1 MNFSYLRREPGFY
14 RRVFTLALP
23 VVLQN
28 LITTSLGFMDT
39 FMVGLVGQEQMSA
52 VTVANVPIY
61 IIQLIVFG
69 LQSGSR
75 VLISQFWGRGDRES
89 INRVMGIGFFVAGG
103 ISTLCALTMGL
114 FPRQVLM
121 LITDNARL
129 VELGTSYIRIVGFS
143 YILNSLS
150 SIYIGMQQSIEN
162 PRFGMTVFAISTV
175 CNTVGNYILIF
186 GKLGLPALGI
196 TGAAIATFSSRVV
209 ELVISLVYALRCK
222 QMPLMPACILRPGKA
237 TFRSFVKFST
247 PVLLN
252 ETLWGTGT
260 SLYTVIMGHMA
271 GSTDLISAY
280 TVAGNID
287 KMVTVAIFGVAAAAA
302 VIVGKEVGMGGKN
315 AYPIGQALTFVA
327 FCTGFGV
334 AVAEQILFWLVLKP
348 HVLPLFSM
356 TAASASLCVT
366 MMICYS
372 ISAPL
377 HAFAT
382 TGIVGASVVTMGMLS
397 LPVLLRS
404 GYKPSLACGMVC
416 AGGSLGILRGGGDV
430 RIAMLIDVLPLW
442 CFTLPLLVLLGLVLH
457 APIAIFCFIM
467 ATESALKVPFGL
479 HRIRG
484 GKWIHDVTQDLN
496 A

>member
-186 GKLGLPALGI
+186 GKFGAPEMGVE
-196 TGAAIATFSSRVV
+196 GAAIATVISRYV
-209 ELVISLVYALRCK
+209 ELAI
-222 QMPLMPACILRPGKA
+222 
-237 TFRSFVKFST
+237 
-247 PVLLN
+247 
-252 ETLWGTGT
+252 
-260 SLYTVIMGHMA
+260 
-271 GSTDLISAY
+271 
-280 TVAGNID
+280 VAGWTHSH
-287 KMVTVAIFGVAAAAA
+287 KAR
-302 VIVGKEVGMGGKN
+302 N
-315 AYPIGQALTFVA
+315 AF
-327 FCTGFGV
+327 
-334 AVAEQILFWLVLKP
+334 
-348 HVLPLFSM
+348 
-356 TAASASLCVT
+356 
-366 MMICYS
+366 
-372 ISAPL
+372 
-377 HAFAT
+377 
-382 TGIVGASVVTMGMLS
+382 IVGAYRSMYIPGK
-397 LPVLLRS
+397 LLRS
-404 GYKPSLACGMVC
+404 ITIKGM
-416 AGGSLGILRGGGDV
+416 
-430 RIAMLIDVLPLW
+430 
-442 CFTLPLLVLLGLVLH
+442 PLLVNEFLWSSGMAVLNQCYSTCGLDVVPAMNICSTLFNLGSVVYLSMGNSVGIIMGQMLGAGH
-457 APIAIFCFIM
+457 SEEDVRDTNRKLIAVSIASGVVFGGLM
-467 ATESALKVPFGL
+467 AAVSEAFPGIYNTTDAVRHLAAQLIWISAVMMPFGSYL
-479 HRIRG
+479 NATYFTLRSGGQTFVTFLFDSCFMWVFCVPLAFCLSRFTNLPILPLYAICQATDFIKCVIG
-484 GKWIHDVTQDLN
+484 TVMLKQGKWIQNLTV
-496 A
+496 

>member
-1 MNFSYLRREPGFY
+1 
-14 RRVFTLALP
+14 
-23 VVLQN
+23 
-28 LITTSLGFMDT
+28 
-39 FMVGLVGQEQMSA
+39 MVGLVGQEQMSA

-175 CNTVGNYILIF
+175 CNTAGNYILIF

-209 ELVISLVYALRCK
+209 EFVISLVYALRCK

-334 AVAEQILFWLVLKP
+334 AIAEQLLFWLVLKP

-356 TAASASLCVT
+356 TGRLSVSLRDHDDLLLHLCPAPRLCHHRHRGRSPGRRRCADRHADRRSPPVVLHPAAAGAAGAGTPRSHRHLL
-366 MMICYS
+366 
-372 ISAPL
+372 L
-377 HAFAT
+377 HHGH
-382 TGIVGASVVTMGMLS
+382 GI
-397 LPVLLRS
+397 RFE
-404 GYKPSLACGMVC
+404 
-416 AGGSLGILRGGGDV
+416 GSLR
-430 RIAMLIDVLPLW
+430 P
-442 CFTLPLLVLLGLVLH
+442 
-457 APIAIFCFIM
+457 APDPRRQ
-467 ATESALKVPFGL
+467 VDP
-479 HRIRG
+479 
-484 GKWIHDVTQDLN
+484 
-496 A
+496 

>member
-1 MNFSYLRREPGFY
+1 
-14 RRVFTLALP
+14 
-23 VVLQN
+23 
-28 LITTSLGFMDT
+28 
-39 FMVGLVGQEQMSA
+39 
-52 VTVANVPIY
+52 
-61 IIQLIVFG
+61 
-69 LQSGSR
+69 
-75 VLISQFWGRGDRES
+75 
-89 INRVMGIGFFVAGG
+89 
-103 ISTLCALTMGL
+103 
-114 FPRQVLM
+114 M

-175 CNTVGNYILIF
+175 CNTAGNYILIF

-209 ELVISLVYALRCK
+209 EFVISLVYALHCK
-222 QMPLMPACILRPGKA
+222 QMPLLPACILRPGKA

-302 VIVGKEVGMGGKN
+302 VIVGKEVGMGGQKRLSHWS
-315 AYPIGQALTFVA
+315 ALTFVA

-334 AVAEQILFWLVLKP
+334 AIAEQLLFWLVLKP

-356 TAASASLCVT
+356 TGRLSVSLRDHDDLLLHLCPAPRLCHHRHRGRSPGRRRCADRHADRRSPPVVLHPAAAGAAGAGTPRSPSPSSAS
-366 MMICYS
+366 S
-372 ISAPL
+372 WPRNPL
-377 HAFAT
+377 
-382 TGIVGASVVTMGMLS
+382 
-397 LPVLLRS
+397 
-404 GYKPSLACGMVC
+404 
-416 AGGSLGILRGGGDV
+416 
-430 RIAMLIDVLPLW
+430 
-442 CFTLPLLVLLGLVLH
+442 
-457 APIAIFCFIM
+457 
-467 ATESALKVPFGL
+467 
-479 HRIRG
+479 
-484 GKWIHDVTQDLN
+484 
-496 A
+496 

>member
-1 MNFSYLRREPGFY
+1 MNFNYLHREPGFY
-14 RRVFTLALP
+14 KRVFALAMP

-52 VTVANVPIY
+52 VTVSNVPIY

-69 LQSGSR
+69 LQSGSS
-75 VLISQFWGRGDRES
+75 VLISQFWGRGDREA

-103 ISTLCALTMGL
+103 ISTLCALIMGF
-114 FPRQVLM
+114 FPRQVLL
-121 LITDNARL
+121 LITDNLRL
-129 VELGTSYIRIVGFS
+129 VELGTPYIRIVGFS

-150 SIYIGMQQSIEN
+150 SIYIGMQRSIEN

-175 CNTVGNYILIF
+175 CNTVGNYVLIF

-196 TGAAIATFSSRVV
+196 TGAAVATFFSRVV
-209 ELVISLVYALRCK
+209 EFIISVTYALHCK
-222 QMPLMPACILRPGKA
+222 RMPLMPACILRPGKA
-237 TFRSFVKFST
+237 IFRSFVKFST

-302 VIVGKEVGMGGKN
+302 ASN
-315 AYPIGQALTFVA
+315 PSHSTSP
-327 FCTGFGV
+327 
-334 AVAEQILFWLVLKP
+334 LFWLILQP

-356 TAASASLCVT
+356 SAVSASLCVT

-372 ISAPL
+372 LSAPL

-382 TGIVGASVVTMGMLS
+382 TGIVGV
-397 LPVLLRS
+397 
-404 GYKPSLACGMVC
+404 
-416 AGGSLGILRGGGDV
+416 LRGGGDV
-430 RIAMLIDVLPLW
+430 RAAMFIDLLPLW
-442 CFTLPLLVLLGLVLH
+442 LFTLPLLVLLGLILH
-457 APIAIFCFIM
+457 APIALFCFVM
-467 ATESALKVPFGL
+467 AMESALKVPFGL
-479 HRIRG
+479 HRIHS
-484 GKWIHDVTQDLN
+484 GKWIHDVTKELEP
-496 A
+496 

>member
-209 ELVISLVYALRCK
+209 EFVISLVYALHCK
-222 QMPLMPACILRPGKA
+222 QMPLLPACILRPGKA

-280 TVAGNID
+280 TV
-287 KMVTVAIFGVAAAAA
+287 
-302 VIVGKEVGMGGKN
+302 GKEVGMGGKN

-327 FCTGFGV
+327 FCTGIGV
-334 AVAEQILFWLVLKP
+334 AIAEQLLFWLVLKP

-382 TGIVGASVVTMGMLS
+382 TGIVGV
-397 LPVLLRS
+397 
-404 GYKPSLACGMVC
+404 
-416 AGGSLGILRGGGDV
+416 LRGGGDV

-479 HRIRG
+479 HRIRS

>member
-114 FPRQVLM
+114 FPRQALM

-175 CNTVGNYILIF
+175 CNTAGNYILIF

-209 ELVISLVYALRCK
+209 ELVISLVYALHCK

-327 FCTGFGV
+327 FCTGCGV

-382 TGIVGASVVTMGMLS
+382 TGIVGV
-397 LPVLLRS
+397 
-404 GYKPSLACGMVC
+404 
-416 AGGSLGILRGGGDV
+416 LRGGGDV

-479 HRIRG
+479 HRIRS

>member
-89 INRVMGIGFFVAGG
+89 INRVMGIGFFVVGG

-129 VELGTSYIRIVGFS
+129 VELGPSYIRIVGFS

-209 ELVISLVYALRCK
+209 EFVISLVYALRCK

-315 AYPIGQALTFVA
+315 AYPIGQGPDLCGLLHRLWCRNSGAA
-327 FCTGFGV
+327 
-334 AVAEQILFWLVLKP
+334 AVLARAEAP
-348 HVLPLFSM
+348 R
-356 TAASASLCVT
+356 AASVLHDRRLSVSLRDHDDLLLHLCPAPRLCHHRHRGRSPGRRRCADCHADRRSPPVVL
-366 MMICYS
+366 YS
-372 ISAPL
+372 AAAGAAGAGTPRSHHHLLL
-377 HAFAT
+377 HHGH
-382 TGIVGASVVTMGMLS
+382 GI
-397 LPVLLRS
+397 RFE
-404 GYKPSLACGMVC
+404 
-416 AGGSLGILRGGGDV
+416 GSLR
-430 RIAMLIDVLPLW
+430 P
-442 CFTLPLLVLLGLVLH
+442 
-457 APIAIFCFIM
+457 APDPRRQ
-467 ATESALKVPFGL
+467 VDP
-479 HRIRG
+479 
-484 GKWIHDVTQDLN
+484 
-496 A
+496 

>member
-209 ELVISLVYALRCK
+209 EFVISLVYALRCK

-271 GSTDLISAY
+271 GNTDLISAY

-334 AVAEQILFWLVLKP
+334 AIAEQLLFWLVLKP
-348 HVLPLFSM
+348 PR
-356 TAASASLCVT
+356 AASVLHDRRLSVSLRDHDDLLLHLCP
-366 MMICYS
+366 
-372 ISAPL
+372 APRLCHHRHCGRSPGRRRCADRHADRRSPPVVL
-377 HAFAT
+377 HPAT
-382 TGIVGASVVTMGMLS
+382 AGAAGAGAPRSHRHLLLHHGHGI
-397 LPVLLRS
+397 RFE
-404 GYKPSLACGMVC
+404 
-416 AGGSLGILRGGGDV
+416 GSLR
-430 RIAMLIDVLPLW
+430 P
-442 CFTLPLLVLLGLVLH
+442 
-457 APIAIFCFIM
+457 APDPRRQ
-467 ATESALKVPFGL
+467 VDP
-479 HRIRG
+479 
-484 GKWIHDVTQDLN
+484 
-496 A
+496 

>member
-1 MNFSYLRREPGFY
+1 MKAYCNRHIW
-14 RRVFTLALP
+14 
-23 VVLQN
+23 Q
-28 LITTSLGFMDT
+28 ITY
-39 FMVGLVGQEQMSA
+39 
-52 VTVANVPIY
+52 PI
-61 IIQLIVFG
+61 
-69 LQSGSR
+69 
-75 VLISQFWGRGDRES
+75 LISLLMENMIGLTDTAFLGRVGE
-89 INRVMGIGFFVAGG
+89 
-103 ISTLCALTMGL
+103 
-114 FPRQVLM
+114 
-121 LITDNARL
+121 
-129 VELGTSYIRIVGFS
+129 VELGASALAGVYYMAIFMLGFGFS
-143 YILNSLS
+143 IGVQILIARRNGEGRLRE
-150 SIYIGMQQSIEN
+150 IGPIFQQGLLFLLFFAAVMFFVSKSFTPLLLRRLIDSDAVY
-162 PRFGMTVFAISTV
+162 TAAISYLDWRIYGFFFSFAAVLFRAFYVGTT
-175 CNTVGNYILIF
+175 NTRILTANSVVMVLTNVVLNYILIF

-209 ELVISLVYALRCK
+209 EFVISLVYALRCK

-334 AVAEQILFWLVLKP
+334 AIAEQLLFWLVLKP

-382 TGIVGASVVTMGMLS
+382 TGIVGV
-397 LPVLLRS
+397 
-404 GYKPSLACGMVC
+404 
-416 AGGSLGILRGGGDV
+416 LRGGGDV

-479 HRIRG
+479 HRIRS

>member
-196 TGAAIATFSSRVV
+196 TGAAIATV
-209 ELVISLVYALRCK
+209 
-222 QMPLMPACILRPGKA
+222 
-237 TFRSFVKFST
+237 
-247 PVLLN
+247 
-252 ETLWGTGT
+252 
-260 SLYTVIMGHMA
+260 
-271 GSTDLISAY
+271 
-280 TVAGNID
+280 
-287 KMVTVAIFGVAAAAA
+287 
-302 VIVGKEVGMGGKN
+302 
-315 AYPIGQALTFVA
+315 IGQALGALAGLFFHHRHNTEVKIRLSDCRPDGHIILDIYRIGFPSILIMGIGSITNYLMNRILMA
-327 FCTGFGV
+327 FTSTAV
-334 AVAEQILFWLVLKP
+334 AVYGAYFKLQSFFFMPVFGLNNGIVPIIGYNPTCCSWRSP
-348 HVLPLFSM
+348 RRRICLP
-356 TAASASLCVT
+356 SACRRCARLP
-366 MMICYS
+366 S
-372 ISAPL
+372 ISRLPGSVLSAAPSARRL
-377 HAFAT
+377 ERAFIRSSRRCC
-382 TGIVGASVVTMGMLS
+382 GRSWRLS
-397 LPVLLRS
+397 R
-404 GYKPSLACGMVC
+404 
-416 AGGSLGILRGGGDV
+416 R
-430 RIAMLIDVLPLW
+430 RIS
-442 CFTLPLLVLLGLVLH
+442 C
-457 APIAIFCFIM
+457 
-467 ATESALKVPFGL
+467 
-479 HRIRG
+479 R
-484 GKWIHDVTQDLN
+484 
-496 A
+496 